1 MGKSKSVVIGAFI
14 AGAILL
20 VFIALLFFSG
30 GQLFSHKE
38 RVIMYFSGSIQ
49 GLQVGAPIKLK
60 GVVLGEITEIQINF
74 QSDDKNVLTAVTAD
88 LALQRINRK
97 GGDVDRDFFE
107 EAITRGLRAQLNYQS
122 FLTGLLYVELD
133 FFPDTPAQIYGF
145 QHTHLELP
153 TVGTEFEEIAK
164 TLQDLN
170 IKGVIDNLEK
180 LSANIAKLVESGAV
194 EETLVSVK
202 NAADSIDQTAIV
214 LRADVNNI
222 SQGLNKTTGELT
234 VLLKSLNQQA
244 PAITANLNQ
253 TLVLLQQSLD
263 QFNSTAQSIDTT
275 FAEDSPLVYQLNR
288 TLKDVSRSADA
299 LRDLSDTL
307 EQQPES
313 LLRGKKILDGEK

>member
-38 RVIMYFSGSIQ
+38 RVIMYFTGSIQ

-97 GGDVDRDFFE
+97 GGNVDRHFFE
-107 EAITRGLRAQLNYQS
+107 EAISRGLRAQLKYQS

-133 FFPDTPAQIYGF
+133 FFPDTPTQIYAF
-145 QHTHLELP
+145 QHDILELP

-194 EETLVSVK
+194 EETLGSVK
-202 NAADSIDQTAIV
+202 NAVDSIDQTAIGV
-214 LRADVNNI
+214 RADMNNI
-222 SQGLNKTTGELT
+222 SQGLNKTTSELT

-244 PAITANLNQ
+244 PAITDNLNQ

-263 QFNSTAQSIDTT
+263 QFNSTAQSIDST

-288 TLKDVSRSADA
+288 TLKDVSRSANA
-299 LRDLSDTL
+299 LHNLSDTL
-307 EQQPES
+307 DQQPES
-313 LLRGKKILDGEK
+313 LLRGKKLQDGEE

>member
-1 MGKSKSVVIGAFI
+1 
-14 AGAILL
+14 
-20 VFIALLFFSG
+20 
-30 GQLFSHKE
+30 
-38 RVIMYFSGSIQ
+38 MYFEGSVQ

-60 GVVLGEITEIQINF
+60 GVVLGEISAIQINF

-133 FFPDTPAQIYGF
+133 FFPDTPSKIYGF
-145 QHTHLELP
+145 QNDHLELP

-180 LSANIAKLVESGAV
+180 LSGNIAKLVESGAV
-194 EETLVSVK
+194 EETLGSVK
-202 NAADSIDQTAIV
+202 KAADSIDQTAIG
-214 LRADVNNI
+214 LRTDVNNI
-222 SQGLNKTTGELT
+222 SQGLHQTTSELT

-244 PAITANLNQ
+244 PAITSNMNE
-253 TLVLLQQSLD
+253 TLVLLQKTLD
-263 QFNSTAQSIDTT
+263 QFNTTAQTLDTT
-275 FAEDSPLVYQLNR
+275 LAEDSPLVYQLNR
-288 TLKDVSRSADA
+288 TLKDVSRSASA
-299 LRDLSDTL
+299 LRNLSDTID
-307 EQQPES
+307 QQPES
-313 LLRGKKILDGEK
+313 LLRGKKLLEEEH